1 MPESSFAPV
10 RFPACALRLRY
21 PPRRTVQHSLLLG
34 ILCAS
39 LMILTP
45 AVYLHLTGILK
56 SRPLQSQS
64 LLPRIPFRRGQ
75 TLQPIGTIIF
85 QAPSPSPPGI
95 KGGNNIPSPQ
105 RNGLIPIIGPEI
117 DQYLEDAGYLGYFDD
132 NKSMPV
138 DGDEFALVE
147 KSQNWRHHRDT
158 ATYTFDVPLER
169 PPELVWMKDPQY
181 PELAR
186 RVGTEGKVLLH
197 ILVGADGR
205 AEQVR
210 IVSEKPA
217 KFGFGERAYAAAVT
231 AYFQPALNDHYP
243 VKCWIRLPVEFR
255 LN

>member
-10 RFPACALRLRY
+10 RFPACALKLRY
-21 PPRRTVQHSLLLG
+21 QHNLLLG

-45 AVYLHLTGILK
+45 AVYLHLTGNVE

-64 LLPRIPFRRGQ
+64 LLPRFPSP
-75 TLQPIGTIIF
+75 QPISTIIF
-85 QAPSPSPPGI
+85 QTRSPVPPGI
-95 KGGNNIPSPQ
+95 KGRNNLPSPH

-117 DQYLEDAGYLGYFDD
+117 DQFLEDAGYLGYFDD

-138 DGDEFALVE
+138 EADEFAMVE
-147 KSQNWRHHRDT
+147 NSRTWRHFKDT
-158 ATYTFDVPLER
+158 STYTFDAPLER
-169 PPELVWMKDPQY
+169 LPKLVWMKDPQY

-186 RVGTEGKVLLH
+186 RVGTEGEVVLH
-197 ILVGADGR
+197 ILVGTDGR

-217 KFGFGERAYAAAVT
+217 KLGFGERAYAAAVT
-231 AYFQPALNDHYP
+231 AYFQSALNDHYP
-243 VKCWIRLPVEFR
+243 VKCWVRLPVEFK
-255 LN
+255 LK